1 MLHRLVF
8 ACALVALVGAG
19 SSLRCEWM
27 DHKFKQFSDTSLD
40 LLGKMVINAT
50 NSTGDQEDAGE
61 EVPFPHHLYR
71 QVSQE
76 SAKKQVAFTVQVLKE
91 VFVLFVEDS
100 SFSSWQQSGLE
111 KFLGVVNTL
120 AERLH
125 ACVPGSLEPVH
136 KTKLQMYFKRLLNHI
151 LKKQGY
157 SVEAWEII
165 RKTTKTH
172 LERTQRLLSAL
183 ISS

>member
-8 ACALVALVGAG
+8 ACALVALFGAG
-19 SSLRCEWM
+19 SSLRCRWM
-27 DHKFKQFSDTSLD
+27 EHKFKQLSDTSLD

-50 NSTGDQEDAGE
+50 NSTGNQEDAGE

-71 QVSQE
+71 NASQE
-76 SAKKQVAFTVQVLKE
+76 SDENKVAFTVQVLKE
-91 VFVLFVEDS
+91 VSDLFEEDS

-125 ACVPGSLEPVH
+125 SCVPGSLEPDH
-136 KTKLQMYFKRLLNHI
+136 KEAANVLQ
-151 LKKQGY
+151 
-157 SVEAWEII
+157 EAAESHPEETW
-165 RKTTKTH
+165 
-172 LERTQRLLSAL
+172 LQC
-183 ISS
+183 